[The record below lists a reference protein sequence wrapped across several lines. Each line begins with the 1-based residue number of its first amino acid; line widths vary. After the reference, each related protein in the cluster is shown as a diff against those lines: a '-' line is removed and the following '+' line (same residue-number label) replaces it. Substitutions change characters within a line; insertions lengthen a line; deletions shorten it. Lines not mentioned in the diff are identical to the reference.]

1 MTILFS
7 ESDTRHPHQN
17 PQPKGGTVHSNKQL
31 ISLFI
36 NPFLHSA
43 SYPFVF
49 VNCKKLSMK

>member
-31 ISLFI
+31 KSLFI